1 MKTFSA
7 ALFLN
12 QIAGLGQSAN
22 LGSGSSHASN
32 HYHAV
37 YSTTTLV
44 TPIDVTYTCC
54 VTEDCSTNTTAT
66 FSDVNNHVNFNVT
79 ELTPVTELAPGIISI
94 EHDSPS
100 SCVNLITTIEQGDT
114 LVEEESYMDE
124 EPACAQDARQCWDGS
139 YVSRNSSNACAF
151 ASCPDI
157 TCGDVSD
164 FYRRQACCV
173 SSDVSSDNNF
183 NDTVRDQLGCD
194 SLDVAATCQ
203 TLKEAYN
210 EKSCCDASA
219 SVNLAD
225 KFCPS

>member
-54 VTEDCSTNTTAT
+54 ETLDCSTNTTAT
-66 FSDVNNHVNFNVT
+66 FEDVNNHEDVT
-79 ELTPVTELAPGIISI
+79 VTELAPGIINI

-100 SCVNLITTIEQGDT
+100 SCVHLITTIEQDGEQA
-114 LVEEESYMDE
+114 EEESYMDE
-124 EPACAQDARQCWDGS
+124 EQACAQDARQCWDGS
-139 YVSRNSSNACAF
+139 YVSRDASNACAF
-151 ASCPDI
+151 ASCPGI

-164 FYRRQACCV
+164 FYRRQACCD
-173 SSDVSSDNNF
+173 SSDVSSDRNF